1 MSTMMLSVKLF
12 ETIAYNA
19 KFFQYNKE
27 VNESYCSTLS
37 MDDDSIEKWVLDLC
51 KLNERSYCKRYKE
64 KEEKLYKFLDFKKP
78 QKRTDIYQFLK
89 YLHCLSYNIDGFKK
103 TKSVLILRRAIEEIK
118 YNIINEIE
126 SYKIA
131 EWCS

>member
-19 KFFQYNKE
+19 KF
-27 VNESYCSTLS
+27 YCSTLS

-64 KEEKLYKFLDFKKP
+64 KEVKLYKFLDFKKQ
-78 QKRTDIYQFLK
+78 QKRTNIYQFLK

-103 TKSVLILRRAIEEIK
+103 TKSVVILRRAIEEIQ

-126 SYKIA
+126 SYKTA
-131 EWCS
+131 EWCF